1 MEGQYVDGMVDG
13 EWTGYEY
20 GLKTWTEYFDNDE
33 LLYYLEY
40 TYHQNGQLA
49 TKESFNADEK
59 LNGVSETYHQNGQL
73 ASKINYNDGSIAR
86 VIEKYDFNG
95 NSLIR

>member
-1 MEGQYVDGMVDG
+1 MEGQYDDGKVDG

-20 GLKTWTEYFDNDE
+20 GVKIWNEYFDNGD

-49 TKESFNADEK
+49 TKELFNADEK

-73 ASKINYNDGSIAR
+73 ASKL
-86 VIEKYDFNG
+86 VIKMEALLKLLKNMT
-95 NSLIR
+95 STAILLIK

>member
-33 LLYYLEY
+33 LLSYLEY

-95 NSLIR
+95 NPIN